1 MLAELNNM
9 RKTEHEQLSQ
19 KITDRIL
26 SSDEFKNAETIGLTI
41 SRFPEVNTLPLI
53 EAAWTMGKRI
63 AVPRCIRATREMD
76 FRLITSFSSLEAVYI
91 DLLEPIVLETEA
103 VTPED
108 IDLQIVP
115 GVVYSN
121 DGYRIGFGGGY
132 YDRYIKKYSGVA
144 ISIAFESQ
152 IGHAVPIENHDIS
165 VDKIFTEKR
174 QVTCQKVEKL

>member
-1 MLAELNNM
+1 
-9 RKTEHEQLSQ
+9 
-19 KITDRIL
+19 
-26 SSDEFKNAETIGLTI
+26 
-41 SRFPEVNTLPLI
+41 
-53 EAAWTMGKRI
+53 
-63 AVPRCIRATREMD
+63 MD

-115 GVVYSN
+115 GVVFSN

-132 YDRYIKKYSGVA
+132 YDRYIKNYSGVA